1 MIKTKIEI
9 TPKEESAL
17 REIMMAS
24 PVNARK
30 RKRVRIISA
39 IISIIMVIY
48 TIISFSIHA
57 YENLLLG
64 FAFTIFFAWA
74 TIGGIVFWQNFIY
87 KKMQNKLDN
96 KLKSGFRE
104 YTFDIDGVTISSK
117 FGCGLN
123 KWETFKCWGIFK
135 EYIYL
140 RKIDNQMILVKK
152 NNLSKE
158 DFKALLSLLN
168 SHLTQEKVS

>member
-1 MIKTKIEI
+1 MIQTKIEI
-9 TPKEESAL
+9 TPKEEAAL
-17 REIMMAS
+17 REILMAN
-24 PVNARK
+24 PVNANK

-39 IISIIMVIY
+39 IISIIMAIY

-123 KWETFKCWGIFK
+123 KWEAFKCWGIFK

-158 DFKALLSLLN
+158 DYETLLSLLN
-168 SHLTQEKVS
+168 SYLTQEKLS

>member
-64 FAFTIFFAWA
+64 FTFTIFFAWA
-74 TIGGIVFWQNFIY
+74 AIGGVVFWQNFIY
-87 KKMQNKLDN
+87 KKMQNKLDS

-104 YTFDIDGVTISSK
+104 YNFDVDGVTISSE

-123 KWETFKCWGIFK
+123 KWEAFKCWGIFK

-152 NNLSKE
+152 IICRKRIMKHYCH
-158 DFKALLSLLN
+158 F
-168 SHLTQEKVS
+168 